1 MTTNDTRLF
10 LRDLA
15 LLLGIPALLV
25 VGGLALWR
33 PWEVRRFA
41 AGSPEEVFGIAAGVW
56 DWHDAD
62 SFCVS
67 NPHRI
72 WFSTDRSRMYIYYTQ
87 PWTDSLGGTDSG
99 AVYEIREHSAS
110 HIRGFILDETRR
122 TPAGEL
128 VVWDLV
134 LTSPNSYAWHR
145 TDWEPGG
152 LTKEINRCQA
162 EAEAVAPQ
170 AWTPSPAQ

>member
-1 MTTNDTRLF
+1 MTATDTRLF

-15 LLLGIPALLV
+15 LLLGLPALLV

-41 AGSPEEVFGIAAGVW
+41 ADSADAVFDLAAGVW
-56 DWHDAD
+56 DWQAAD
-62 SFCVS
+62 SFCVR
-67 NPHRI
+67 NPHRV
-72 WFSTDRSRMYIYYTQ
+72 WFSPDRSHMYIYYTR
-87 PWTDSLGGTDSG
+87 PWTDSLGNSDSG
-99 AVYEIREHSAS
+99 AVYQIRQHSAS

-122 TPAGEL
+122 TPTGEL

-145 TDWEPGG
+145 TDWEPGAY
-152 LTKEINRCQA
+152 TKPIDRCPE
-162 EAEAVAPQ
+162 EAEAIAP
-170 AWTPSPAQ
+170 AVTPDGP